1 MPRPRSA
8 AAPRSSRESKTQP
21 FSHPRAGNSSSSD
34 VRNASHPHPAAA
46 PMQSSISSRNAA
58 GLTWSYLQDM
68 RTAPLSS
75 PVRDDIGSDIEN
87 DDGSDGFRN
96 HNVDTYNED
105 ELADD
110 YLRSMQQGKDGSR
123 AAEPLAFGSSSPT
136 KRLASPAPPT
146 DNPWVPSSS
155 FRRQSSQ
162 SRMTGVSI
170 DRSQSASVA
179 ANLMNMRSS
188 RLNPV
193 ADLEAQIKD
202 LRVQINR
209 MTKTSPRAAARAQA
223 QFDAGFST
231 ATDNEEFDGSGL
243 GWEPGAS
250 VPLNDPSHPDF
261 FASVRRDYGS
271 PAAGET
277 TWAER
282 VRRQFEDEGLLDGE
296 EDDRAAAEEAKDG
309 GAGRGV
315 GRLHAFGNKKVTV
328 PLPFTRMERHAIYL
342 AEKKKMH
349 ETDQALKETDAAH
362 GRPRDYET
370 DPVPEQ
376 AGSSHRFDDQ
386 EADLINRIQ
395 GRAAYVLTLVCIV
408 ACSPVAQLCLLPLL
422 VAFWFESTAGIVSV
436 HRYAVKPKKIAEAAY
451 LNLCHKGNTTRSEK
465 LRRKGMTVA
474 PQGLRKKKS
483 FRANYPAPDA
493 GPTLR
498 DKTEYVQL
506 AKKTLLLLVSHS
518 ARSIRDDHV
527 LSHSTQARTTRAGGA
542 YPRTKSGTGS

>member
-1 MPRPRSA
+1 MRS
-8 AAPRSSRESKTQP
+8 
-21 FSHPRAGNSSSSD
+21 
-34 VRNASHPHPAAA
+34 
-46 PMQSSISSRNAA
+46 
-58 GLTWSYLQDM
+58 
-68 RTAPLSS
+68 APLSS

-96 HNVDTYNED
+96 HIVDAYNED

-110 YLRSMQQGKDGSR
+110 YLRNMQQGKDGTSR

-179 ANLMNMRSS
+179 ANLMHMGSS
-188 RLNPV
+188 RINPV

-223 QFDAGFST
+223 QFEAGFAT
-231 ATDNEEFDGSGL
+231 AATDNDDDDEKEFNGSGL
-243 GWEPGAS
+243 RWEPGAS

-296 EDDRAAAEEAKDG
+296 EDERAAAAEAKDG
-309 GAGRGV
+309 GASSGV

-328 PLPFTRMERHAIYL
+328 PQPFTRMERHAIYL

-395 GRAAYVLTLVCIV
+395 GRAAYVYVSSAGDHCRSRV
-408 ACSPVAQLCLLPLL
+408 SREPAA
-422 VAFWFESTAGIVSV
+422 AFVLRFLRCQYDVGIVLLHRAQVCGQAKEDRGGRLPESV
-436 HRYAVKPKKIAEAAY
+436 
-451 LNLCHKGNTTRSEK
+451 SQ
-465 LRRKGMTVA
+465 RKHH
-474 PQGLRKKKS
+474 P
-483 FRANYPAPDA
+483 
-493 GPTLR
+493 
-498 DKTEYVQL
+498 
-506 AKKTLLLLVSHS
+506 
-518 ARSIRDDHV
+518 
-527 LSHSTQARTTRAGGA
+527 
-542 YPRTKSGTGS
+542 